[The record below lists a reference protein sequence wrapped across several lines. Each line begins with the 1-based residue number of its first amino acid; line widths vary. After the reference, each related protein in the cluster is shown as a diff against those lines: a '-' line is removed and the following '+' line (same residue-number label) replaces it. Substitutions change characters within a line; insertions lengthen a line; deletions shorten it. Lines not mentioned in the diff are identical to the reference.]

1 MDVYVIHCKKHNER
15 LPNIEHHLKKLF
27 PQLKIWDGVVINNS
41 VPFLQKEMQKYNTNI
56 TVKNDK
62 IFKSLGE
69 IGCYLSHHTLLKHIK
84 ETETKTTAKYTLI
97 LEDDGM
103 LLKNAANLQDKL
115 DKLDK
120 VDFDMLYLGLNNE
133 NKNKNIK
140 DTVYSINKTK
150 PIQGTHA
157 YVVNN
162 NKINKIYENTLT
174 PIGPIDY
181 QYEILIKKDTINAVI
196 IYPYLCVQDRESFQS
211 TIKKIN
217 NNTRQRRN
225 KKIVI
230 QTPPLV
236 YDYQQELRQRS
247 LKNDTRINNLINPP
261 KPTKYIEPVKRENM
275 APSTRMRVKNRTLP
289 KK

>member
-1 MDVYVIHCKKHNER
+1 MDVYVIHCEKHKER

-27 PQLKIWDGVVINNS
+27 PELKIWNGVVIDNS
-41 VPFLQKEMQKYNTNI
+41 VPFLEKEMKKYNTNI
-56 TVKNDK
+56 TVKNNN

-84 ETETKTTAKYTLI
+84 ETKTTAKYTLV

-103 LLKNAANLQDKL
+103 LLENAANIH

-120 VDFDMLYLGLNNE
+120 VDFDMLYFGLNNE
-133 NKNKNIK
+133 NKHKHIV
-140 DTVYSINKTK
+140 DTIYSINNSK

-181 QYEILIKKDTINAVI
+181 QYEILIKEDTINAVI
-196 IYPYLCVQDRESFQS
+196 FFPYLCVQDRKSFHS
-211 TIKKIN
+211 TIKIL
-217 NNTRQRRN
+217 NTDMRQRRN

-236 YDYQQELRQRS
+236 YDYQHELRQRN
-247 LKNDTRINNLINPP
+247 LKNDTRIGNLINPP
-261 KPTKYIEPVKRENM
+261 NHIKCAQSVKRENTT
-275 APSTRMRVKNRTLP
+275 PSTRKRVKNRTLP

>member
-1 MDVYVIHCKKHNER
+1 MDVYVIHCEKHKER
-15 LPNIEHHLKKLF
+15 LPNIEHHLNKLF
-27 PQLKIWDGVVINNS
+27 PQLKIWNGVVINNS
-41 VPFLQKEMQKYNTNI
+41 VPFLEKEMKKYNTNI
-56 TVKNDK
+56 TVKNNN

-84 ETETKTTAKYTLI
+84 ETKTTAKYTLV

-103 LLKNAANLQDKL
+103 LLENAANIQ

-120 VDFDMLYLGLNNE
+120 VDFDMLYFGLNNE
-133 NKNKNIK
+133 NKHKHIV
-140 DTVYSINKTK
+140 DTIYSIDNSK

-196 IYPYLCVQDRESFQS
+196 FFPYLCVQDRETFHS
-211 TIKKIN
+211 TIKKLN
-217 NNTRQRRN
+217 TNTRQRRN
-225 KKIVI
+225 KKNII
-230 QTPPLV
+230 QTPVLV
-236 YDYQQELRQRS
+236 YDYQEELKQRN
-247 LKNDTRINNLINPP
+247 LKNDTRINNLINPV
-261 KPTKYIEPVKRENM
+261 KPAMLVAEVKFESM
-275 APSTRMRVKNRTLP
+275 APSTRKRVKNRILP

>member
-1 MDVYVIHCKKHNER
+1 MDVYVIHCEKHKER

-27 PQLKIWDGVVINNS
+27 PQLKIWNGVVINNN
-41 VPFLQKEMQKYNTNI
+41 VPFLEKQMKKYDTNI
-56 TVKNDK
+56 TVKNNN

-84 ETETKTTAKYTLI
+84 ETKTTAKYTLV

-103 LLKNAANLQDKL
+103 LLENAANIQ

-120 VDFDMLYLGLNNE
+120 VDFDMFYFGLNNE
-133 NKNKNIK
+133 NKHKHIV
-140 DTVYSINKTK
+140 DTIYSIDNSK

-162 NKINKIYENTLT
+162 NKINKIYENTLI

-196 IYPYLCVQDRESFQS
+196 FFPYLCVQDRETFYS
-211 TIKKIN
+211 TIKPLNI
-217 NNTRQRRN
+217 NTRQRRN
-225 KKIVI
+225 KKNII
-230 QTPPLV
+230 QTPILV
-236 YDYQQELRQRS
+236 YDYQEELIKRN
-247 LKNDTRINNLINPP
+247 LKNDTRINNLINPV
-261 KPTKYIEPVKRENM
+261 KPTMLITEVKFESM
-275 APSTRMRVKNRTLP
+275 APSTRKRVKNRILP